1 MKLSQRLDI
10 VVLVLVILYVLT
22 GCTITLT
29 TDPNNLEPCAQ
40 WTDVQ
45 MTDRKCTLP
54 AYGAERICVYEP
66 YITTVCVARE
76 SSS

>member
-10 VVLVLVILYVLT
+10 IVILLVILYVLT
-22 GCTITLT
+22 GCTITT
-29 TDPNNLEPCAQ
+29 EPDDLQPCLQ
-40 WTDVQ
+40 WADVQ
-45 MTDRKCTLP
+45 VTDKECTWPL
-54 AYGAERICVYEP
+54 YGGERLCVYEP

>member
-10 VVLVLVILYVLT
+10 VVIMLVILYVLT
-22 GCTITLT
+22 GCTLT
-29 TDPNNLEPCAQ
+29 TDPNDLEPCAQ

>member
-10 VVLVLVILYVLT
+10 IVLVLIILYVLT
-22 GCTITLT
+22 GCTIT
-29 TDPNNLEPCAQ
+29 TDPDDLGPCLQ
-40 WTDVQ
+40 WADVQ
-45 MTDRKCTLP
+45 RSDKECTLP
-54 AYGAERICVYEP
+54 LYGGERLCVYEP